1 MYWNSLNTYYFKE
14 GKLAMKLLKKS
25 CIIMIAFMIV
35 ILSMTGCGKPSETA
49 KKDKHAGDDYV
60 VRLGYYNCDHMTAA
74 CVGEGA
80 GIYEKM
86 GLKVELSGNGKVPQ
100 AMAAGKMD
108 AGYIGTRGLMAA
120 QPKGAPIFIAA
131 NNHIGGSMYFVLA
144 NDVKDPS
151 ELIGQPL
158 GIGAKPEKGES
169 WPVYANQL
177 GIPAEGSNYQA
188 LSFDSD
194 QAKYMALNAGKIKGF
209 TC

>member
-1 MYWNSLNTYYFKE
+1 
-14 GKLAMKLLKKS
+14 MKILKKS
-25 CIIMIAFMIV
+25 CMMAVAFMLAV
-35 ILSMTGCGKPSETA
+35 FSMAGCGNSSENA
-49 KKDKHAGDDYV
+49 KGANSGDDYV

-100 AMAAGKMD
+100 AMAAGQMD
-108 AGYIGTRGLMAA
+108 VGYIGTRGLMAA

-131 NNHIGGSMYFVLA
+131 NNHIGGSMYFVLS
-144 NDVKDPS
+144 NDVKDPG

-158 GIGAKPEKGES
+158 GIGANPEKGES
-169 WPVYANQL
+169 WPVYASQL
-177 GIPAEGSNYQA
+177 GIPVEGSNYQA

-194 QAKYMALNAGKIKGF
+194 QAKYMALKAGKIKGF